1 MHMTDKAHGALL
13 LTASAFFF
21 ALMSVFVRLSGDL
34 PLFQK
39 AVFRNGVAM
48 LAAWAA
54 IRARRTPIRVPRSAV
69 FPLSV
74 RIAAG
79 TGAVL
84 CNYYAIGHMALASS
98 NALSKMSPF
107 FAILFAAVFLREKV
121 GRGELVCILIA
132 LSGGLLLLAPDLHS
146 MDTSALIGL
155 TGGILTGMTHTALRA
170 MRKDSQIDGNVI
182 VFLFSLISL
191 IFMAVPAIFIWKPMS
206 AAQTVY
212 LLLAGSACSVAQFT
226 LTAAYRYAAPN
237 EISICDYSQVVFSAG
252 FGFLLFSQV
261 PGAVEMAAY
270 ALIALASAILFI
282 LYRPRSGDRTARS
295 GR

>member
-1 MHMTDKAHGALL
+1 MRPNDKARGALL

-39 AVFRNGVAM
+39 AVFRNAIAM
-48 LAAWAA
+48 LAAWAV
-54 IRARRTPIRVPRSAV
+54 IRTKRIPIRVPRTAAL
-69 FPLSV
+69 PLSI

-84 CNYYAIGHMALASS
+84 CNYYAIGHMALVSS

-107 FAILFAAVFLREKV
+107 FAILFASVFLHEKV

-132 LSGGLLLLAPDLHS
+132 LSGGLLLLAPDLSS

-155 TGGILTGMTHTALRA
+155 TGGVLTGMTHTALRA
-170 MRKDSQIDGNVI
+170 MQKDSRVDGNVI
-182 VFLFSLISL
+182 IFLFCLVSLV
-191 IFMAVPAIFIWKPMS
+191 FMAVPAIFVWKPMT
-206 AAQTVY
+206 AAQTAY
-212 LLLAGSACSVAQFT
+212 LLLAGGACSAAQFT
-226 LTAAYRYAAPN
+226 LTAAYGFAAPN
-237 EISICDYSQVVFSAG
+237 EISICDYSQVIFSAC

-261 PGAVEMAAY
+261 PGAVELTAY

-282 LYRPRSGDRTARS
+282 LYRPRSGNREGS
-295 GR
+295 

>member
-1 MHMTDKAHGALL
+1 MHLTDKTHGALL

-39 AVFRNGVAM
+39 AVFRNAVAM

-54 IRARRTPIRVPRSAV
+54 IRAKGIPIRVPRSAK
-69 FPLSV
+69 FPLTV

-84 CNYYAIGHMALASS
+84 CNYYAISHMALASS

-107 FAILFAAVFLREKV
+107 FAILFAAVFLHEKV

-132 LSGGLLLLAPDLHS
+132 LSGGLLLLAPDLRN

-170 MRKDSQIDGNVI
+170 LRKDSQTDGNVI
-182 VFLFSLISL
+182 IFLFCLISL
-191 IFMAVPAIFIWKPMS
+191 IFMAVPAIFIWKPMTAS
-206 AAQTVY
+206 QTAF
-212 LLLAGSACSVAQFT
+212 LLLAGSACSAAQFT

-237 EISICDYSQVVFSAG
+237 EISICDYSQVIFSAG
-252 FGFLLFSQV
+252 FGFLLFSQI
-261 PGAVEMAAY
+261 PGTIEIAAY
-270 ALIALASAILFI
+270 VLIALASAILFV
-282 LYRPRSGDRTARS
+282 LYRPRSGKRTGRS
-295 GR
+295 AG